1 MDGVRGGVLINRW
14 RRGSVWLMVVME
26 VVAVEGV
33 EWVGCN
39 KGCIFSD

>member
-1 MDGVRGGVLINRW
+1 MDGVRGGVLINR
-14 RRGSVWLMVVME
+14 RRLGSVWLMVVME

-33 EWVGCN
+33 EWVGCK